1 MATAKTKSVWFCKEC
16 GNESPKWMGRCPAC
30 GEWNTMVEETVATG
44 KKMTAVTVPG
54 ASHKPLKLSEI
65 DSAREQR
72 ISLNNAEVDRILGGG
87 LVEGSLVLIG
97 GEPGIGKS
105 TLSLQIPLNC
115 PALKT
120 LYVTGEE
127 SARQVKLRASRI
139 GGDDSGCM
147 IYSET
152 LMENILEQARAM
164 MPDLM
169 VVDSVQTMFSQ
180 NVESSPGSVTQ
191 IKETASMLLR
201 FAKETGVPVILI
213 GHITKE
219 GSIAGPKILE
229 HIVDVVL
236 QFEGD
241 NRGTYRLL
249 RSIKNRFGSTSEL
262 AVFEMTG
269 KGLREVSNPS
279 EMLIPMHEEGLSGV
293 AVSAMLDGTRPFLI
307 EVQSLV
313 SSAAYGTPQ
322 RSATGF
328 DVRRLNMLLAVL
340 EKRAGFK
347 LGVKDVFLNMA
358 GGLKVSDPACDLA
371 VISAVL
377 SSNFD
382 FAIPSDI
389 CFAGEIG
396 LSGEV
401 RPVAQTDRRIIEA
414 ARLGFKKIYVSSYS
428 SLEGVGNA
436 AIEVVKV
443 LFFLFF
449 AFCEYGG
456 ATSTPLD
463 TSLLF
468 LFAFSCLSCHSRTS
482 HDVTHK
488 HLSDCYHL
496 AFCRSFLVLEQCDV
510 LVYLLCSTCLVSLP
524 FLLRSMRRYNS
535 VFVALAFFYFS
546 TARCF

>member
-1 MATAKTKSVWFCKEC
+1 MPAVKTKTVWFCKSC

-44 KKMTAVTVPG
+44 KKASVADRVPG
-54 ASHKPLKLSEI
+54 AGQKPLPLSEI
-65 DSAREQR
+65 DSSVENR
-72 ISLNNAEVDRILGGG
+72 ISLNNDEVDRILGGG

-115 PALKT
+115 PNLKT

-139 GGDDSGCM
+139 GGDDANCL

-152 LMENILEQARAM
+152 LMENIIAEAKSI

-191 IKETASMLLR
+191 IKETAAMLLR

-241 NRGTYRLL
+241 NRGAYRLL

-313 SSAAYGTPQ
+313 STAAYGTPQ

-347 LGVKDVFLNMA
+347 LSIKDVFLNMA

-371 VISAVL
+371 VIAAVL

-382 FAIPSDI
+382 FAIPSDV

-396 LSGEV
+396 LSGEI

-414 ARLGFKKIYVSSYS
+414 ARLGFKRVFVSSFTA
-428 SLEGVGNA
+428 LDGLQEQGVKG
-436 AIEVVKV
+436 IEVVKGADV
-443 LFFLFF
+443 PALCRALFK
-449 AFCEYGG
+449 A
-456 ATSTPLD
+456 D
-463 TSLLF
+463 
-468 LFAFSCLSCHSRTS
+468 
-482 HDVTHK
+482 
-488 HLSDCYHL
+488 
-496 AFCRSFLVLEQCDV
+496 
-510 LVYLLCSTCLVSLP
+510 
-524 FLLRSMRRYNS
+524 
-535 VFVALAFFYFS
+535 
-546 TARCF
+546 

>member
-1 MATAKTKSVWFCKEC
+1 MVAVKTKTVWFCKSC

-44 KKMTAVTVPG
+44 KKASVADRVPG
-54 ASHKPLKLSEI
+54 AGQKPMPLSEI
-65 DSAREQR
+65 DSSVENR
-72 ISLNNAEVDRILGGG
+72 ISLNNDEVDRILGGG

-105 TLSLQIPLNC
+105 TLSLQIPLHC
-115 PALKT
+115 PHLKT

-139 GGDDSGCM
+139 GGDDANCL

-152 LMENILEQARAM
+152 LMENIIAEAKSIK
-164 MPDLM
+164 PDLM

-191 IKETASMLLR
+191 IKETAAMLLR

-241 NRGTYRLL
+241 NRGSYRLL

-313 SSAAYGTPQ
+313 STAAYGTPQ

-358 GGLKVSDPACDLA
+358 GGLRVSDPACDLA
-371 VISAVL
+371 VIAAVL

-382 FAIPSDI
+382 LAIPSDV
-389 CFAGEIG
+389 CFAGEVG
-396 LSGEV
+396 LSGEI
-401 RPVAQTDRRIIEA
+401 RPVAQTDRRVIEA
-414 ARLGFKKIYVSSYS
+414 ARLGFKTIYVSGFS
-428 SLEGVGNA
+428 SLEGLEGQ
-436 AIEVVKV
+436 EVKGIKV
-443 LFFLFF
+443 IKVSDVPSLCRALF
-449 AFCEYGG
+449 
-456 ATSTPLD
+456 
-463 TSLLF
+463 
-468 LFAFSCLSCHSRTS
+468 
-482 HDVTHK
+482 
-488 HLSDCYHL
+488 
-496 AFCRSFLVLEQCDV
+496 RS
-510 LVYLLCSTCLVSLP
+510 
-524 FLLRSMRRYNS
+524 
-535 VFVALAFFYFS
+535 
-546 TARCF
+546 

>member
-1 MATAKTKSVWFCKEC
+1 
-16 GNESPKWMGRCPAC
+16 MGRCPAC

-44 KKMTAVTVPG
+44 KKVGVQSVSVPG
-54 ASHKPLKLSEI
+54 AGSKPLPLSQI
-65 DSAREQR
+65 DSNHENR
-72 ISLNNAEVDRILGGG
+72 ISLNNSEVDRILGGG

-115 PALKT
+115 PSLKT

-127 SARQVKLRASRI
+127 SARQVKLRAARI
-139 GGDDSGCM
+139 GGDDSGCL

-152 LMENILEQARAM
+152 LMENIIAEARSI
-164 MPDLM
+164 MPDLV

-191 IKETASMLLR
+191 IKETAAMLLR

-241 NRGTYRLL
+241 NRGAYRLL

-307 EVQSLV
+307 EVQALV
-313 SSAAYGTPQ
+313 STAAYGTPQ

-371 VISAVL
+371 VVCAVL

-389 CFAGEIG
+389 CFAGEVG

-401 RPVAQTDRRIIEA
+401 RPVAQTERRIIEA
-414 ARLGFKKIYVSSYS
+414 ARLGFRKIYVSNFSG
-428 SLEGVGNA
+428 LENIPDG
-436 AIEVVKV
+436 IEVVKV
-443 LFFLFF
+443 ADIPAL
-449 AFCEYGG
+449 
-456 ATSTPLD
+456 
-463 TSLLF
+463 
-468 LFAFSCLSCHSRTS
+468 
-482 HDVTHK
+482 
-488 HLSDCYHL
+488 
-496 AFCRSFLVLEQCDV
+496 CRSLFT
-510 LVYLLCSTCLVSLP
+510 SK
-524 FLLRSMRRYNS
+524 
-535 VFVALAFFYFS
+535 
-546 TARCF
+546 

>member
-1 MATAKTKSVWFCKEC
+1 MATVKTKVVWFCKAC

-30 GEWNTMVEETVATG
+30 GEWNMMVEETVATG
-44 KKMTAVTVPG
+44 KKSQTQQVNVPG
-54 ASHKPLKLSEI
+54 AGHKPKPLADI
-65 DSAREQR
+65 DSSVESR
-72 ISLNNAEVDRILGGG
+72 ISLNNGEVDRILGGG

-105 TLSLQIPLNC
+105 TLSLQIPLQC
-115 PALKT
+115 PSLKT

-139 GGDDSGCM
+139 GGDDSNCM

-152 LMENILEQARAM
+152 LMENIIAEARAM

-169 VVDSVQTMFSQ
+169 IVDSVQTMFSQ

-191 IKETASMLLR
+191 IKETAAMLLR

-241 NRGTYRLL
+241 NRGAYRLL

-279 EMLIPMHEEGLSGV
+279 EMLIPMHDDGLSGV
-293 AVSAMLDGTRPFLI
+293 TVSAMLDGTRPFLI
-307 EVQSLV
+307 EIQALV

-328 DVRRLNMLLAVL
+328 DVRRMNMLLAVL

-347 LGVKDVFLNMA
+347 LSVKDVFLNMA
-358 GGLKVSDPACDLA
+358 GGLKVNDPACDLA
-371 VISAVL
+371 IVSAVL

-382 FAIPSDI
+382 MPVPSDV
-389 CFAGEIG
+389 CFCGEVG
-396 LSGEV
+396 LSGEI
-401 RPVAQTDRRIIEA
+401 RPVAQTERRIIEA
-414 ARLGFKKIYVSSYS
+414 SRIGFKRIFISSFT
-428 SLEGVGNA
+428 SLEGLEALPKAG
-436 AIEVVKV
+436 IEIVKV
-443 LFFLFF
+443 ADVPELCRKLFR
-449 AFCEYGG
+449 G
-456 ATSTPLD
+456 
-463 TSLLF
+463 
-468 LFAFSCLSCHSRTS
+468 
-482 HDVTHK
+482 
-488 HLSDCYHL
+488 
-496 AFCRSFLVLEQCDV
+496 
-510 LVYLLCSTCLVSLP
+510 
-524 FLLRSMRRYNS
+524 N
-535 VFVALAFFYFS
+535 
-546 TARCF
+546 